1 MIRRNKFN
9 AKKVTVDGIQFDSKR
24 EAAYYGELKLRER
37 AGEVVSLRCHPTFT
51 LTAHGKTICK
61 FKPDFVFGDSNLR
74 MADRAIR
81 YVDVKSPPTAKKADF
96 RLKKKLFEA
105 QYGVELEIVF

>member
-9 AKKVTVDGIQFDSKR
+9 AKKTVVDGLTFDSKR
-24 EAAYYGELKLRER
+24 EAAYYAELKLRER
-37 AGEVVSLRCHPTFT
+37 AGEISKLRCHECFPLIGFE
-51 LTAHGKTICK
+51 GVKICL
-61 FKPDFVFGDSNLR
+61 FKPDFNYFDIHE
-74 MADRAIR
+74 DRYR
-81 YVDVKSPPTAKKADF
+81 VVDVKSPPTAKKADF